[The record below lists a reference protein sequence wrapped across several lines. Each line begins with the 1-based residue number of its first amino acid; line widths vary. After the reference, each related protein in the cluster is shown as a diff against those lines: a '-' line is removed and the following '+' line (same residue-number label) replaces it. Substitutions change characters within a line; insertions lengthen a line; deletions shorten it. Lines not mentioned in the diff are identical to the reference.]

1 MTAIL
6 DSLKWLL
13 TKTLPAGRV
22 FGIPLRVH
30 LLLVILLPFMALNFL
45 GEQLTV
51 FSLLFA
57 VAAIG
62 LLYFSVLAHELGHAW
77 GNHLVGG
84 ETETIL
90 LWPLGGIAYGSGG
103 ATSPRAELIV
113 VALGPAVS
121 VVLAVA
127 GNGALWFLPRPG
139 GPDWYGFAYVCLWWF
154 ASVNTMLALFNLLF
168 PLFPMDSAR
177 LVRAFFSLRM
187 DPRIV
192 TENVCRIGIMLA
204 VVICIA
210 GFFGVELP
218 FLGRV
223 GTFLFLIG
231 IFGFQA
237 CLMEQE
243 RIKHMP
249 VYDKSDNW
257 GGRTV
262 YYDSDLMARVR
273 ERTGVAGF
281 FKGTKRSASS
291 TAKRGPAKV
300 VDISP
305 RLDIESMTDLDQLHQ
320 LQIEA
325 VNREDYKTAARI
337 KKRLNELLR

>member
-6 DSLKWLL
+6 DTLKWLL

-45 GEQLTV
+45 GEQLTL
-51 FSLLFA
+51 FSILFA
-57 VAAIG
+57 VAAIA

-90 LWPLGGIAYGSGG
+90 LWPLGGIAYGHGG

-121 VVLAVA
+121 VLLAVV
-127 GNGALWFLPRPG
+127 GNGALWFLPRPD
-139 GPDWYGFAYVCLWWF
+139 GPGWYGFAYVCLWWF

-192 TENVCRIGIMLA
+192 TDNVCRIGIMLA

-210 GFFGVELP
+210 GIMGVPLP

-223 GTFLFLIG
+223 STFLFLIG

-273 ERTGVAGF
+273 ERAGVASLFMSRRRSG
-281 FKGTKRSASS
+281 GTKTS
-291 TAKRGPAKV
+291 RGPAKV

-305 RLDIESMTDLDQLHQ
+305 RLDIESMTDLDELHK

-337 KKRLNELLR
+337 KKRLNDLLK